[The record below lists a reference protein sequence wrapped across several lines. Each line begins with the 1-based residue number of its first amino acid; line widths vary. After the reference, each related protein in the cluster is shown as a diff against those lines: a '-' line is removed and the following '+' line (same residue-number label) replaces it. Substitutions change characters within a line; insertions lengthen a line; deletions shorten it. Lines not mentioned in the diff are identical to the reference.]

1 MDFFKVKKFRKA
13 HKPEPETDTEDKP
26 VPLPGEQK
34 NENGNVDKTDC
45 VDNTNAE
52 PEDDDDDFIT
62 NEVKRRLKE
71 LRRNSFMVLIP
82 EESAPEDEDADDE
95 EEQANM
101 NPSDWRD
108 VEAEGRQFWS
118 GFNAVYDKYSEQML
132 FYDRLLAQ
140 QLREFGSHIP
150 STSSP
155 SPRSASKKL
164 VSPFRCLSLKKMDE
178 SQDETEHLHQ
188 TVADLYQDRE
198 TAYVAQLCLT
208 WEVLHCQHTQL
219 SQKISCQSD
228 SPISYYQSAQQFQ
241 QFLVLLQRFI
251 ETEPFEPGTRP
262 EMYARMRNALPMLL
276 QAPKVQGS
284 DQKKLEDDELPVLA
298 PDLLKVI
305 ESSIL
310 TFRLFVKMDKKA
322 STVRNLFGSQSQIAT
337 PVHQIQ
343 CSLEKKKVKLKEL
356 RKRTKNLKKK
366 SWPTMP
372 GDVDLLLG
380 LIDIK
385 VMNRVLRMERISK
398 EHLFWCEEKMKKL
411 DINDGKLQR
420 DPSIILFP
428 C

>member
-1 MDFFKVKKFRKA
+1 MDFFKVKRFRKA
-13 HKPEPETDTEDKP
+13 HKPELETNTEEKP

-34 NENGNVDKTDC
+34 NENGNVGKTTN
-45 VDNTNAE
+45 VDSTNAE

-82 EESAPEDEDADDE
+82 EESAPEDDDADDE
-95 EEQANM
+95 EEQVNM

-118 GFNAVYDKYSEQML
+118 GFNAVYDKYAEQML
-132 FYDRLLAQ
+132 FYDRLHVQ
-140 QLREFGSHIP
+140 QLREIGSHIP

-155 SPRSASKKL
+155 RSAPKKL

-178 SQDETEHLHQ
+178 FQDESQHLHQ
-188 TVADLYQDRE
+188 PVADINQDLE

-208 WEVLHCQHTQL
+208 WEVLHCQYTQL
-219 SQKISCQSD
+219 SQKISIQPD
-228 SPISYYQSAQQFQ
+228 SPIFYNHSAQQFQ
-241 QFLVLLQRFI
+241 QLLVLLQRFI

-262 EMYARMRNALPMLL
+262 EIYARMRNALPMLL
-276 QAPKVQGS
+276 QVPKVQGS

-298 PDLLKVI
+298 PDVLKVI

-310 TFRLFVKMDKKA
+310 TFRVFVKMDKK
-322 STVRNLFGSQSQIAT
+322 SSSVRNLFGSQNQMTT
-337 PVHQIQ
+337 PVHQVQ

-356 RKRTKNLKKK
+356 RKKTKNLKKK
-366 SWPTMP
+366 SWPSMAA
-372 GDVDLLLG
+372 DVDLLLG
-380 LIDIK
+380 LIDVK

-398 EHLFWCEEKMKKL
+398 EQLFWCEEKMKKL
-411 DINDGKLQR
+411 DVTDGKLQR
-420 DPSIILFP
+420 DPSLILFP
-428 C
+428 G

>member
-1 MDFFKVKKFRKA
+1 MDFFKVKFRKA
-13 HKPEPETDTEDKP
+13 HKPEPEIDTDDKP

-34 NENGNVDKTDC
+34 NENGNVGKTDW

-52 PEDDDDDFIT
+52 QEDDDDDFIT

-82 EESAPEDEDADDE
+82 EESTPEDEDADDE
-95 EEQANM
+95 EEQVNL

-118 GFNAVYDKYSEQML
+118 GFNAVYDRYSEQML
-132 FYDRLLAQ
+132 FYDRLHAQ

-188 TVADLYQDRE
+188 PVADIHQDLE
-198 TAYVAQLCLT
+198 IAYVAQLCLT
-208 WEVLHCQHTQL
+208 WGVLHCQHTQL
-219 SQKISCQSD
+219 SQKISCQPD
-228 SPISYYQSAQQFQ
+228 SPISYNHSAQQFQ

-262 EMYARMRNALPMLL
+262 EIYARMRNALPMLL
-276 QAPKVQGS
+276 QVPKVQGS
-284 DQKKLEDDELPVLA
+284 DQKKLEDDELPVLS
-298 PDLLKVI
+298 PDLLTVI

-310 TFRLFVKMDKKA
+310 TFRLFVKMDKKC
-322 STVRNLFGSQSQIAT
+322 SSVRNIFGSQNQMST

-380 LIDIK
+380 LIDVK

-398 EHLFWCEEKMKKL
+398 EQLFWCEEKMKKL

-420 DPSIILFP
+420 DPSIIIFP

>member
-1 MDFFKVKKFRKA
+1 MKKFRKA
-13 HKPEPETDTEDKP
+13 HKPEVEIEVEDKP

-34 NENGNVDKTDC
+34 NENGNVGKTAY
-45 VDNTNAE
+45 VDSTNAE

-82 EESAPEDEDADDE
+82 EESTPEDEDADDE
-95 EEQANM
+95 EEQVNM

-132 FYDRLLAQ
+132 FYDRLHAQ
-140 QLREFGSHIP
+140 QLRESGSRTP
-150 STSSP
+150 STS

-178 SQDETEHLHQ
+178 FRDETEHLHQ
-188 TVADLYQDRE
+188 PVADINQDLE
-198 TAYVAQLCLT
+198 TTYVAQLCLT

-219 SQKISCQSD
+219 SQKISCQPD
-228 SPISYYQSAQQFQ
+228 SPISYNHSAQQFQ

-262 EMYARMRNALPMLL
+262 EIYARMRNALPMLL
-276 QAPKVQGS
+276 QVPKVEGS

-310 TFRLFVKMDKKA
+310 TFRLFMKMDKK
-322 STVRNLFGSQSQIAT
+322 SSSVRNLFGSQNQMAT
-337 PVHQIQ
+337 PIHQVQ

-366 SWPTMP
+366 SWPTMA

-380 LIDIK
+380 LIDVK

-398 EHLFWCEEKMKKL
+398 EQLLWCEEKMKKL
-411 DINDGKLQR
+411 DVNDGKLQR
-420 DPSIILFP
+420 DPSLILFP
-428 C
+428 G

>member
-1 MDFFKVKKFRKA
+1 MDFFKVKKFRKV
-13 HKPEPETDTEDKP
+13 HKPVSEVDIEDKP

-34 NENGNVDKTDC
+34 NENGNVGKTVN
-45 VDNTNAE
+45 VDSTNAE
-52 PEDDDDDFIT
+52 LEDDDDDFIT

-82 EESAPEDEDADDE
+82 EESTPEDEDADDE
-95 EEQANM
+95 EEHANT

-108 VEAEGRQFWS
+108 VEAEGRQFWL

-132 FYDRLLAQ
+132 FYDRLHVQ

-150 STSSP
+150 STS

-178 SQDETEHLHQ
+178 FQDEMENLHQ
-188 TVADLYQDRE
+188 PVADINQDLE
-198 TAYVAQLCLT
+198 TTYVAQLCLT

-219 SQKISCQSD
+219 SQKISCQPD
-228 SPISYYQSAQQFQ
+228 STISYNQSAQQFQ

-251 ETEPFEPGTRP
+251 ETEPFEPGARP
-262 EMYARMRNALPMLL
+262 EIYARMRNALPMLL
-276 QAPKVQGS
+276 QVPKVQGS
-284 DQKKLEDDELPVLA
+284 DQKKLDDDELPVLA

-310 TFRLFVKMDKKA
+310 TFRLFVKMDKK
-322 STVRNLFGSQSQIAT
+322 SSSGRNLFGSQNQMTT
-337 PVHQIQ
+337 PLHQVQ

-356 RKRTKNLKKK
+356 RKKTKNLKKK
-366 SWPTMP
+366 SWPTTA

-380 LIDIK
+380 LIDVK

-398 EHLFWCEEKMKKL
+398 EQLFWCEEKMKKL
-411 DINDGKLQR
+411 DVNEGKLQR
-420 DPSIILFP
+420 DPSLILFP
-428 C
+428 G